1 MKEEARDDGLG
12 KGEARRGRQCD
23 ELRFRDA
30 HKIFVIGQ
38 WPLVIWK
45 NQIPSWEGQ
54 KPKASGWVVA
64 TKNPPRRCREGFSSL
79 HLPRGI
85 CRPPSNSYAK
95 FR

>member
-23 ELRFRDA
+23 ELRFRDE

-54 KPKASGWVVA
+54 KPKASGWVFA
-64 TKNPPRRCREGFSSL
+64 
-79 HLPRGI
+79 
-85 CRPPSNSYAK
+85 AK
-95 FR
+95 